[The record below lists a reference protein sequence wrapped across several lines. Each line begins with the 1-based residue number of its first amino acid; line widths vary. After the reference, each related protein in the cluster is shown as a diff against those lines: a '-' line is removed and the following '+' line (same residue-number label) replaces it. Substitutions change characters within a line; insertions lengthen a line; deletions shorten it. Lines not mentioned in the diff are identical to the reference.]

1 MEPSMDITLKVVV
14 KEYNVNHQ
22 IDIDMEA
29 IVYSENGDNKIVW
42 QSKDGKYKLKV
53 WKYDHENIIKPENV
67 DKDENIVSTAVEI
80 ADQVTRLKA
89 DVI

>member
-1 MEPSMDITLKVVV
+1 MEPNLDITLKVVV
-14 KEYNVNHQ
+14 NENNVSHQ

-29 IVYSENGDNKIVW
+29 IIYSENGDNKIVW

-53 WKYDHENIIKPENV
+53 WKSNHENVIKPENV
-67 DKDENIVSTAVEI
+67 DKDENIVSSAVEI
-80 ADQVTRLKA
+80 ADQVNRLKA